1 MRFHDLRHA
10 CAILLLTKGAHP
22 KVASEMR
29 RHPSI
34 MITLDTYSHMVMG
47 LGNTAV
53 KAMEDTLK
61 Q

>member
-1 MRFHDLRHA
+1 
-10 CAILLLTKGAHP
+10 
-22 KVASEMR
+22 MR

-53 KAMEDTLK
+53 KAMEDALK